1 MPEGPEIRRMADQ
14 LRPLL
19 LDKQLTGVEVLSGRY
34 VRHAGTF
41 KAAQQLPAEIIGV
54 ASTGKLLTWTF
65 QDDQYLMASMA
76 MTGRWTTYE
85 DPYNRIKFTF
95 SDGSCLYFNDIRNF
109 GTVSFGDGR
118 EVTKRTSALGL
129 DFLGQDGG
137 RYRVQDQE
145 FLDYCKDFKGPI
157 GELLLNQSF
166 LAGVGNYIRAEALYR
181 AKLSP
186 HRLLA
191 SLSEVE
197 LTTLRD
203 AVIDVMSESYKA
215 GGATILTYRG
225 IDGGLGLFTEQFQA
239 YGRKVDP
246 LGNPVTREVDRSKR
260 AIWWVPAVQV

>member
-14 LRPLL
+14 LGPLL
-19 LDKQLTGVEVLSGRY
+19 LGKQLTGVEVLSGRY
-34 VRHAGTF
+34 VRHADTF
-41 KAAQQLPAEIIGV
+41 KAPTLPAKVIGV
-54 ASTGKLLTWTF
+54 AATGKLLCWTF
-65 QDDQYLMASMA
+65 EGDQYLMASMA
-76 MTGRWTTYE
+76 MTGRWTNST
-85 DPYNRIKFTF
+85 DPYNRVKFTF
-95 SDGSCLYFNDIRNF
+95 SDSSVLYFNDIRNF
-109 GTVSFGDGR
+109 GTVSFGNGQ
-118 EVTKRTSALGL
+118 EVSKRVNALGL
-129 DFLGQDGG
+129 DLLGQDGI
-137 RYRVQDQE
+137 RYRAQNQD
-145 FLDYCKDFKGPI
+145 FLDYCKGFKGLI
-157 GELLLNQSF
+157 GELLLNQGF

-191 SLSEVE
+191 SLSDTE

-225 IDGGLGLFTEQFQA
+225 IDGGLGLFTGQFQV

-246 LGNPVTREVDRSKR
+246 LGNSVTREIDRSKR